1 MKLKSIQA
9 ETPIA
14 SILSLVLTS
23 ETSTSAN
30 KAGAHNSERAFTDQ
44 INLGL
49 FWSTFSRKSGMEAPS
64 EYLIVRN
71 DKKEKVDAIKT
82 PEIHYF
88 LVSSFCSLIG
98 RLI

>member
-1 MKLKSIQA
+1 
-9 ETPIA
+9 
-14 SILSLVLTS
+14 
-23 ETSTSAN
+23 
-30 KAGAHNSERAFTDQ
+30 
-44 INLGL
+44 
-49 FWSTFSRKSGMEAPS
+49 MEAPS

-71 DKKEKVDAIKT
+71 DKKEKVHAIKT